1 VIHMAQQARIKLAS
15 TDLEK
20 LEQMCKEI
28 KMIGDKT
35 GVRVRGPI
43 PLPTKRLHV
52 VTRKA
57 PSGQGTHTF
66 DKWEMRVHRRIIDI
80 AADDR
85 AMKQLMR
92 LKIPDE
98 VVIEVILQ

>member
-1 VIHMAQQARIKLAS
+1 MTS

-20 LEQMCKEI
+20 LDGVCTEI
-28 KMIGDKT
+28 RSIGEKT
-35 GVRVRGPI
+35 GVRIKGPL
-43 PLPTKRLHV
+43 PLPTKRLKV

-57 PSGQGTHTF
+57 PSGQGTNTY
-66 DKWEMRVHRRIIDI
+66 DKWEMRVHRRVIDL

-92 LKIPDE
+92 LKIPDD
-98 VVIEVILQ
+98 VYIEVSLTQ

>member
-1 VIHMAQQARIKLAS
+1 MVQMARIRMAS

-20 LEQMCKEI
+20 LESMCKEI
-28 KMIGDKT
+28 KSIGEKT
-35 GVRVRGPI
+35 GVKVRGPI
-43 PLPTKRLHV
+43 PLPTKRLNV

-66 DKWEMRVHRRIIDI
+66 DKWEMRIHRRIIDV

-98 VVIEVILQ
+98 VVIEVLL

>member
-1 VIHMAQQARIKLAS
+1 MVQQARIKLAS
-15 TDLEK
+15 TDLAK
-20 LEQMCKEI
+20 LEQMCSEI
-28 KMIGDKT
+28 KAIGEKT
-35 GVRVRGPI
+35 GVRVKGPV
-43 PLPTKRLHV
+43 PLPTKRLNV

-66 DKWEMRVHRRIIDI
+66 DKWEMRIHRRIIDL

-98 VVIEVILQ
+98 VIIEVLLQ

>member
-1 VIHMAQQARIKLAS
+1 MVQQARIKLAS
-15 TDLEK
+15 TDLAK
-20 LEQMCKEI
+20 LEQMCSEI
-28 KMIGDKT
+28 MTIGERT
-35 GVRVRGPI
+35 GVKVRGPV
-43 PLPTKRLHV
+43 PLPTKRLNV

-66 DKWEMRVHRRIIDI
+66 DKWEMRIHRRIIDL

-92 LKIPDE
+92 LKIPEE
-98 VVIEVILQ
+98 VIIEVLLQ